1 MATGLDRLYGC
12 IARPLSLLNSI
23 FMSTVNMAAKMLVSV
38 ASSSKAE
45 NTEKWKLTDHLRFM
59 VMLITWL
66 MLWALRF
73 LMDLFP
79 CSLSSSPDYLLGG
92 SSSAGQFQVAPYS
105 SSAGAEALS
114 SSGSSLDL
122 ILRSTIDVDS
132 LGRRRWGQHHNTAI
146 VKKHLVLKKKT
157 GNQKKCE
164 GKVNTETSHSNKG
177 HHATYL
183 FSLVRLRNIWS
194 WHAELHKHRCTS
206 AVEVLALLNEIP
218 ASSRKYQFTMA
229 MADKIMEDNAR
240 HGHWALL
247 HVNRTALASS
257 FTRTSTLL
265 HRCLQL
271 QTSPLGGY
279 GDSWHMRAF
288 NAIPLSSYV
297 ASYVKAAAMCFNA
310 VFSLFDTATV
320 RYWGRD
326 CNRDRE
332 IMTEKLAQELLW
344 VTNKLGCYGGVNEA
358 LVQWSLASGLATLSL
373 TANPRVQGS
382 IVKISAFLIG
392 ELTRK
397 DLGIARHVKFRLLVL
412 CIPLFCHASNG
423 HSQTLQLEEL
433 IPTCSVSLALSSSES
448 LPVNRRLEFGRP
460 ER

>member
-132 LGRRRWGQHHNTAI
+132 LGKIIN
-146 VKKHLVLKKKT
+146 
-157 GNQKKCE
+157 
-164 GKVNTETSHSNKG
+164 
-177 HHATYL
+177 
-183 FSLVRLRNIWS
+183 SLRLRNIWS

-423 HSQTLQLEEL
+423 HSRDGDLDLDPRDRAFDCKERGAIVKRSKPVAGSFTVEAGGLMEL
-433 IPTCSVSLALSSSES
+433 IRSTTEMESSLE
-448 LPVNRRLEFGRP
+448 PRHRRCP
-460 ER
+460 S